1 MSKPGAD
8 SDTGVPPARAMILAA
23 GRGERMR
30 PLTDS
35 TPKPLLDV
43 AGRPLIEWHLT
54 KLAAAGF
61 RQIVINVSWLAARI
75 EETLGDG
82 SRWNV
87 EIRYSREP
95 CPPLETGGGIF
106 RALDLLGDEPF
117 LVINGDVFTDADPG
131 ALRLP
136 GTSLAHLVMVPS
148 PAHNP
153 EGDFHCRSGLVS
165 AVPPGQRLTYSGMGI
180 YTRRLFAGCR
190 PGAFPLA
197 PLLVD
202 AMARD
207 LVTCQRYDGYWCD
220 VGNQERLDLLRVRLA
235 GPDATDR

>member
-1 MSKPGAD
+1 VSEAGVDGDA
-8 SDTGVPPARAMILAA
+8 GVPPARAMILAA

-54 KLAAAGF
+54 TLAAAGF

-87 EIRYSREP
+87 EICYSREP
-95 CPPLETGGGIF
+95 YPPLETGGGIF

-117 LVINGDVFTDADPG
+117 LVVNGDVFTEADPG
-131 ALRLP
+131 RLRLP
-136 GTSLAHLVMVPS
+136 GNSLAHLVMVPNPPHH
-148 PAHNP
+148 PA
-153 EGDFHCRSGLVS
+153 GDFHCRSGLVAS
-165 AVPPGQRLTYSGMGI
+165 MPPGERLTYSGMGI
-180 YTRRLFAGCR
+180 YSPALFAGCR
-190 PGAFPLA
+190 AGAFPLA
-197 PLLVD
+197 PLLVE
-202 AMARD
+202 AMARGY
-207 LVTCQRYDGYWCD
+207 VSGQRYDGYWCD
-220 VGNQERLDLLRVRLA
+220 VGNPERLDLLRAHLA
-235 GPDATDR
+235 